1 MIRLSDVVK
10 EYESGT
16 TALKGISLRIEDGEF
31 VFLVGPSGSGK
42 STIIKL
48 LTGEIVPTS
57 GQIAVNG
64 FSLTNI
70 AERQIPL
77 LRRSVG
83 VIFQDFRLIEKKTVY
98 ENLGFAMRAVGSS
111 PREIKKRIPYVL
123 ELVGL
128 EEKTD
133 RYPNELSGGEQQRV
147 ALARALANNADLI
160 IADEPTGNVDPHMS
174 LEIVDLLM
182 RLNQEG
188 TTVIMVT
195 HEHNLV
201 RMYDKRVIL
210 LENGTVAA
218 DGRMKN
224 SAHRE
229 RTLAKSSSLNRPA
242 DGFATKYLDDEEEVP
257 EEKPVAKEP
266 EKLPEKAE
274 EIAAETAAD
283 DVYRQALESIRKERQ
298 KETTGYGSEYDTTYS
313 SVLAD
318 YSIYLEDD
326 GEGDESDEK

>member
-147 ALARALANNADLI
+147 AIARALINNPSTI
-160 IADEPTGNVDPHMS
+160 IADEPTGNLDPARS
-174 LEIVDLLM
+174 LEIM
-182 RLNQEG
+182 RLLERINQLG
-188 TTVIMVT
+188 TTMVVVT
-195 HEHNLV
+195 HEKDLV
-201 RMYDKRVIL
+201 NQFKKRVV
-210 LENGTVAA
+210 TS
-218 DGRMKN
+218 DG
-224 SAHRE
+224 
-229 RTLAKSSSLNRPA
+229 
-242 DGFATKYLDDEEEVP
+242 DGV
-257 EEKPVAKEP
+257 
-266 EKLPEKAE
+266 
-274 EIAAETAAD
+274 
-283 DVYRQALESIRKERQ
+283 
-298 KETTGYGSEYDTTYS
+298 GYN
-313 SVLAD
+313 AR
-318 YSIYLEDD
+318 
-326 GEGDESDEK
+326 

>member
-98 ENLGFAMRAVGSS
+98 ENLSFAMRAVGSS

-147 ALARALANNADLI
+147 AIARALINNPSTI
-160 IADEPTGNVDPHMS
+160 IADEPTGNLDPARS
-174 LEIVDLLM
+174 LEIM
-182 RLNQEG
+182 RLLERINHLG
-188 TTVIMVT
+188 TTMVVVT
-195 HEHNLV
+195 
-201 RMYDKRVIL
+201 
-210 LENGTVAA
+210 LEQGIITS
-218 DGRMKN
+218 DG
-224 SAHRE
+224 
-229 RTLAKSSSLNRPA
+229 
-242 DGFATKYLDDEEEVP
+242 DGV
-257 EEKPVAKEP
+257 
-266 EKLPEKAE
+266 
-274 EIAAETAAD
+274 
-283 DVYRQALESIRKERQ
+283 
-298 KETTGYGSEYDTTYS
+298 GYN
-313 SVLAD
+313 AR
-318 YSIYLEDD
+318 
-326 GEGDESDEK
+326 

>member
-133 RYPNELSGGEQQRV
+133 RYPNELSGGEQQR
-147 ALARALANNADLI
+147 ALINNPSTI
-160 IADEPTGNVDPHMS
+160 IADEPTGNLDPARS
-174 LEIVDLLM
+174 LEIM
-182 RLNQEG
+182 RLLERINQLG
-188 TTVIMVT
+188 TTMVVVT
-195 HEHNLV
+195 HEKDLV
-201 RMYDKRVIL
+201 NQFKKRVVT
-210 LENGTVAA
+210 LEQGIITS
-218 DGRMKN
+218 DG
-224 SAHRE
+224 
-229 RTLAKSSSLNRPA
+229 
-242 DGFATKYLDDEEEVP
+242 DGV
-257 EEKPVAKEP
+257 
-266 EKLPEKAE
+266 
-274 EIAAETAAD
+274 
-283 DVYRQALESIRKERQ
+283 
-298 KETTGYGSEYDTTYS
+298 GYN
-313 SVLAD
+313 AR
-318 YSIYLEDD
+318 
-326 GEGDESDEK
+326 